1 MDNNPSIAVLSV
13 LILAFYLPCTSSAEY
28 YLKCMAF
35 EKRTYDLGR
44 FYSVHRKKTS

>member
-28 YLKCMAF
+28 YF
-35 EKRTYDLGR
+35 EIHGI
-44 FYSVHRKKTS
+44 RKKNLRFGAFL